1 LQVALDNHLWGI
13 FVLAHLQYPHAFFSA
28 RCLVV
33 VLAEF
38 ILFIRFRHV
47 FVGAELQ
54 RNIMQ
59 TVSGNQRAQA
69 HFYPL

>member
-1 LQVALDNHLWGI
+1 MH
-13 FVLAHLQYPHAFFSA
+13 FFSA